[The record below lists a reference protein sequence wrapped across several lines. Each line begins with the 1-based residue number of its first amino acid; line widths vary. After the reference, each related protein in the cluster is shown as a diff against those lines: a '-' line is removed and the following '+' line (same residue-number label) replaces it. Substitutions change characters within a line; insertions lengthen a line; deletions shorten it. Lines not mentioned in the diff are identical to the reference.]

1 MSDAMRTI
9 IEFNMQTG
17 VRTERL
23 MTDEEIAAIP
33 VQSIESLQSEKWQQI
48 KAERDRRKSGGV
60 KVGDKWFH
68 SDDASRIQHIG
79 LVLFGENVPQVSWKT
94 MDGTKV
100 QMTQLLAQAIFQ
112 SVAAADQAIFAKAEQ
127 HKDAMMSSPDP
138 ASYDIS
144 TGWPLIYGEE

>member
-1 MSDAMRTI
+1 MSDTMRTI

-33 VQSIESLQSEKWQQI
+33 VPSLEAVQAEKWQQI

-68 SDDASRIQHIG
+68 SDDTSRIQHLG
-79 LVLFGENVPQVSWKT
+79 LVLFGANVPKVDWKT
-94 MDGTKV
+94 MDGSKV
-100 QMTQLLAQAIFQ
+100 QMTQALAQAIFQ
-112 SVAAADQAIFAKAEQ
+112 SVAAADQAMFAKAEQ
-127 HKDAMMSSPDP
+127 HKAEMMASPDP
-138 ASYDIS
+138 ASYDVF
-144 TGWPLIYGEE
+144 TGWPLIYGEV